1 MTSENS
7 EAYIRYRLQRAKG
20 SLEEASLL
28 TDNERWNAAI
38 NRLYYS
44 CFYMAIALLLE
55 HDIKVKS
62 HDGVRLQF
70 GLMFVKTGVID
81 KKFGKLYSQLF
92 DFRQKGDYGDMYN
105 FEADMVLSLV
115 NSVKE
120 FINEVGKHLKLK

>member
-1 MTSENS
+1 M
-7 EAYIRYRLQRAKG
+7 
-20 SLEEASLL
+20 
-28 TDNERWNAAI
+28 
-38 NRLYYS
+38 
-44 CFYMAIALLLE
+44 
-55 HDIKVKS
+55 
-62 HDGVRLQF
+62 
-70 GLMFVKTGVID
+70 KTGVID